1 MHPHKKILVIR
12 FSSIGD
18 IVLTTPVVRC
28 LKQQLSGAEVHFLTK
43 NQYLPLL
50 KENPYIDK
58 IHIIN
63 NKVTD
68 ILEDLKAEDYD
79 FVVDLHKNL
88 RSSRVKMALG
98 VESGTFNKLNK
109 KKWLLTN
116 LKMNLLPK
124 IHIVDRYFGAVKK
137 LNVHNDGQGLDY
149 FIPANEMISLSDYFP
164 DEFLEGYNVLVVGS
178 KQQTKQMPVEK
189 MLEFCFKTELP
200 VVLLGD
206 KSDSQKAEQISGV
219 LGEKVFNGC
228 GVFTLNQSASVILQ
242 AKVVVTPDTG
252 LMHIAS
258 ALKKKIISVWGN
270 TVPDFGMYPY
280 FPTGQENY
288 HIVEVLG
295 LPCRPCSKLGY
306 KQCPKKHFRC
316 MMDIDVDEILKM
328 SGELTDSSI

>member
-1 MHPHKKILVIR
+1 MQPPKKILVIR

-28 LKQQLSGAEVHFLTK
+28 LKKQLPGAEVHFLTK

-68 ILEDLKAEDYD
+68 LLEDLKSENYD

-88 RSSRVKMALG
+88 RSSRVKMSLG
-98 VESGTFNKLNK
+98 VDCGTFNKLNK

-137 LNVHNDGQGLDY
+137 LHIKNDGEGLDY
-149 FIPANEMISLSDYFP
+149 FIPSSDVISISDYFP
-164 DEFLEGYNVLVVGS
+164 DEFAKGFIVLVVGS
-178 KQQTKQMPVEK
+178 KQQTKQMPLEK
-189 MLEFCFKTELP
+189 MMEFCAKSESP

-206 KSDSQKAEQISGV
+206 KTDSIKAQQISNV

-228 GVFTLNQSASVILQ
+228 GVFTINQSASVIHQ
-242 AKVVVTPDTG
+242 AKIVVTPDTG

-258 ALKKKIISVWGN
+258 ALKKKVISVWGN

-280 FPTGQENY
+280 YPEGQENY

-295 LPCRPCSKLGY
+295 LSCRPCSKLGY
-306 KQCPKKHFRC
+306 RVCPKKHFRC
-316 MMDIDVDEILKM
+316 MMDIDIDEVLKLV
-328 SGELTDSSI
+328 ED

>member
-1 MHPHKKILVIR
+1 MQSPKKILVIR

-28 LKQQLSGAEVHFLTK
+28 LKQQLPDAEVHFLTK

-68 ILEDLKAEDYD
+68 ILEDLKSENYD
-79 FVVDLHKNL
+79 FVVDLQKNL
-88 RSSRVKMALG
+88 RSSRVKLSLD

-116 LKMNLLPK
+116 LKLNLLPR

-137 LNVHNDGQGLDY
+137 LQVKNDGQGLDY
-149 FIPANEMISLSDYFP
+149 VIPASDMISISDYFP
-164 DEFLEGYNVLVVGS
+164 DEFLEGYTVVVVGS
-178 KQQTKQMPVEK
+178 KQQTKQIPVEK
-189 MLEFCFKTELP
+189 MMEFCAKNESP

-206 KSDSQKAEQISGV
+206 KSDSQKAQQISNV

-228 GVFTLNQSASVILQ
+228 GVFTINQSASVIQQ

-252 LMHIAS
+252 LMHIAA
-258 ALKKKIISVWGN
+258 ALRKKIISVWGN

-280 FPTGQENY
+280 FPEGQENY
-288 HIVEVLG
+288 HIVEVPNLS
-295 LPCRPCSKLGY
+295 CRPCSKLGY

-316 MMDIDVDEILKM
+316 MMDIDVDEILKLA
-328 SGELTDSSI
+328 GN